1 VRTIN
6 GTKADDLVYGQ
17 GLTSRQRWVIPLW
30 LSTLGIFCKAT
41 GRGIRWVLVHGPIT
55 LPPLAAVV
63 AVARYGWLPVA
74 LVLTILVAV
83 LEGWWFG
90 HRPSAAWVLSPVG
103 SMVLGSWR
111 AVTVYRRLWRAGMLG
126 AGLAATSPQGGDLLP
141 TLRRVRS
148 TRWVDTVTVRL
159 LHGQT
164 PDQFAH
170 AGEQLRHTFAAHRC
184 TTREIRPG
192 LVQCRFYSRDPLTGT
207 VPPFP
212 IPASTAGLSLKALPV
227 GLCEDG
233 TVFTLRLEGRHV
245 LFVGESGA
253 GKSEAIWASL
263 AALVP
268 FIRDGSVQVWAIDPK
283 GGMELVFGRPLFT
296 RYEDTSL
303 EGMACLL
310 EDAVAGMDDR
320 TQRLKGV
327 TRQHTPTVADPYVIV
342 LVDEV
347 ASLTAYCPDK
357 LLRRRIETALNLL
370 LSKGRAPGYSVVA
383 AVQDPRKD
391 VLAFRDLIPTRVG
404 LRMAEPEQV
413 AMTLSE
419 SARERGA
426 RCDEIPLDLPGVA
439 YVIREEHPA
448 PVRVRFTHITDD
460 DIHAMTRLI
469 DHQDDTRPE
478 DDQQGRAA

>member
-1 VRTIN
+1 VGSGGCWSTAR
-6 GTKADDLVYGQ
+6 
-17 GLTSRQRWVIPLW
+17 SPCPRSPLSW
-30 LSTLGIFCKAT
+30 
-41 GRGIRWVLVHGPIT
+41 
-55 LPPLAAVV
+55 

-74 LVLTILVAV
+74 LVFAVVAAV
-83 LEGWWFG
+83 LTGWWFG
-90 HRPSAAWVLSPVG
+90 HRPSMVR
-103 SMVLGSWR
+103 VLGPVASVVLGTWR
-111 AVTVYRRLWRAGMLG
+111 AVTCYRRLWRAGMLG
-126 AGLAATSPQGGDLLP
+126 AGLAAMSPQGFDLLP
-141 TLRRVRS
+141 ILRRVRS
-148 TRWVDTVTVRL
+148 TWWVDTVTVRL

-164 PDQFAH
+164 PDQFAR

-184 TTREIRPG
+184 TVREVEPG
-192 LVQCRFYSRDPLTGT
+192 TVSLRFYSRDPLVNV

-212 IPASTAGLSLKALPV
+212 IPPGPGGVDLRALPV

-233 TVFTLRLEGRHV
+233 TRFTLHLEGRHV

-253 GKSEAIWASL
+253 GKSEAIWAML

-268 FIRDGSVQVWAIDPK
+268 LIRAGSVQVWAIDPK
-283 GGMELVFGRPLFT
+283 GGMELVLGRALFA
-296 RYEDTSL
+296 RYEDTDL
-303 EGMACLL
+303 ERMAVLL

-327 TRQHTPTVADPYVIV
+327 TRQHTASPADPYVVV

-357 LLRRRIETALNLL
+357 LLKRRIELALNLL

-391 VLAFRDLIPTRVG
+391 VLAFRDLIPTRIG

-413 AMTLSE
+413 DMTLSQ

-426 RCDEIPLDLPGVA
+426 RCHDIPLTLPGVA

-448 PVRVRFTHITDD
+448 PVRVRFAHITDD
-460 DIHAMTRLI
+460 DIRAMARLVS
-469 DHQDDTRPE
+469 HEPDTRE
-478 DDQQGRAA
+478 QDRQQDGRQDGEQGWAA